1 MIIKPKISNKELVH
15 VFQKNEF
22 FEDSFS
28 EKFKKIINKIPDKN
42 LTLSEIVDL
51 LGDDGLLLFA
61 ALLSVIFLIP
71 VSIPGFSTVFG
82 GVIFFIGVSHLIN
95 QRFWLP
101 NRIKNKIIS
110 AEKLRTALN
119 DGLKW
124 FHFLEKISKPHRL
137 NILINNKIASKI
149 NGLML
154 LLGSVLL
161 MLPFGLVPFSNT
173 LPALIIFFLSIG
185 TLQKDGI
192 VIIFGYFS
200 VLGTFVYFGFLFSS
214 IILAF
219 KKIVET
225 ILL

>member
-1 MIIKPKISNKELVH
+1 MIIKPQISNKELVT

-22 FEDSFS
+22 FEDSLS

-82 GVIFFIGVSHLIN
+82 GIIFFIGLSHLIN

-101 NRIKNKIIS
+101 KRIKNKS
-110 AEKLRTALN
+110 LAAEKLRTTLN
-119 DGLKW
+119 TGLKW

-137 NILINNKIASKI
+137 NILINNRIASKI
-149 NGLML
+149 NGLMIL
-154 LLGSVLL
+154 FGSVLL
-161 MLPFGLVPFSNT
+161 MLPFGLMPFSNT

-185 TLQKDGI
+185 IIQKDGI
-192 VIIFGYFS
+192 IILLGYFS
-200 VLGTFVYFGFLFSS
+200 VLGAFIYFGLFFST

-219 KKIVET
+219 KKIVESIT
-225 ILL
+225 M

>member
-1 MIIKPKISNKELVH
+1 MFIKPQISNKKLVP

-22 FEDSFS
+22 FEDSLS

-51 LGDDGLLLFA
+51 LADDGLILFA

-82 GVIFFIGVSHLIN
+82 GIIFFIGLSHLLN
-95 QRFWLP
+95 KRFWLP
-101 NRIKNKIIS
+101 NRIKNKSLS
-110 AEKLRTALN
+110 ADKLRTALN
-119 DGLKW
+119 NGLKW
-124 FHFLEKISKPHRL
+124 FHFLEKVSKPHRL
-137 NILINNKIASKI
+137 NILIKNKIASKF
-149 NGLML
+149 NGLMIL
-154 LLGSVLL
+154 FASVLL

-185 TLQKDGI
+185 ILQKDGI

-200 VLGTFVYFGFLFSS
+200 ILGTFVYFRFLFSS
-214 IILAF
+214 LILAF

-225 ILL
+225 IIL

>member
-1 MIIKPKISNKELVH
+1 MIIKPQISNKELVP

-22 FEDSFS
+22 FEDSLS

-82 GVIFFIGVSHLIN
+82 GIIFFIGLSHLIN

-101 NRIKNKIIS
+101 KRIKNKS
-110 AEKLRTALN
+110 LAAEKLRTTLN
-119 DGLKW
+119 KGLKW

-137 NILINNKIASKI
+137 NILINNRIASKI
-149 NGLML
+149 NGLMIL
-154 LLGSVLL
+154 FGSVLL
-161 MLPFGLVPFSNT
+161 MLPFGLMPFSNT
-173 LPALIIFFLSIG
+173 LPALIILFLSIG
-185 TLQKDGI
+185 IIQKDGI
-192 VIIFGYFS
+192 IILLGYFS
-200 VLGTFVYFGFLFSS
+200 VLGTFLYFGLFFST

-219 KKIVET
+219 NKIVES
-225 ILL
+225 ISL